1 MLQSEVIPGTNY
13 YFVAARL
20 SIQTN
25 IVFEEKLV
33 LIPPFPTRDKCSSCA
48 LGIIIESNPVLIL
61 SFCWVLFKADV
72 FKCNSIILCLQTF
85 FHTLFVVVNTFLRV
99 KRRNAVFFFK
109 LRLQGLLVSFEFT
122 LSGCR

>member
-25 IVFEEKLV
+25 IVFEEKPV
-33 LIPPFPTRDKCSSCA
+33 LIPSFPTMDKCSSYA

-72 FKCNSIILCLQTF
+72 FKCNSIILCF
-85 FHTLFVVVNTFLRV
+85 FHTLFVVVNTFLSV
-99 KRRNAVFFFK
+99 EWRNADFLLFFF
-109 LRLQGLLVSFEFT
+109 
-122 LSGCR
+122 